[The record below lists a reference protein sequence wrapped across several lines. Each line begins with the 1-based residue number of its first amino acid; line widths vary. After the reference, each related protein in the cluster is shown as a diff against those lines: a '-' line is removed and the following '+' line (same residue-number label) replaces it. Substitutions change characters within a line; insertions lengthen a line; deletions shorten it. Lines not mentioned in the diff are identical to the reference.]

1 MFGTQ
6 IDDPVTMT
14 TPPKA
19 DSVVTGAKIYG
30 LQIGEIWL
38 PVDSP
43 GASRFKSVDSC
54 FTIILTP
61 NPAHLH
67 SNDIVVKEGSQL
79 INLAVDG
86 CLLAMSGLEE
96 ITNSNITMS

>member
-14 TPPKA
+14 TPLKA
-19 DSVVTGAKIYG
+19 DPVVTGAKIYG
-30 LQIGEIWL
+30 LQIGEILWH

-43 GASRFKSVDSC
+43 GASRFKVVDSC

-61 NPAHLH
+61 NPAHLRH
-67 SNDIVVKEGSQL
+67 SNVVKEGAQL
-79 INLAVDG
+79 INLAVDE
-86 CLLAMSGLEE
+86 SR
-96 ITNSNITMS
+96 